1 MINISADPGNLSIP
15 KSLGNHFLNFSF
27 ACSIAKNHGYS
38 VSLPRFSDI
47 ESIAVPLVPYI
58 KPDSYNIWSEKTAFA
73 ADNLLEATRL
83 SNIQL
88 NEEADLIVSG
98 VKQNTIV
105 RGNFWHRQL
114 HYPHLMESV
123 LYFKTPRQRVA
134 DSEVCIHCRGTDFTT
149 HLLKFYPQSICLPTE
164 YYESAFALAK
174 KKLGNAIKFLVFTDD
189 PQRAIDTLPRVSY
202 NIVEADAAESWLMMK
217 DARNIICSNSTFCWT
232 ASLFNKEFIVMPK
245 RGLNYSYN
253 DVGSIPCGFRLP
265 GAFMI

>member
-1 MINISADPGNLSIP
+1 MINISADPNNLSIP

-27 ACSIAKNHGYS
+27 ACSLAKNHGHS
-38 VSLPRFSDI
+38 VSLPRSSDI
-47 ESIAVPLVPYI
+47 ESIAVPLVRYI
-58 KPDSYNIWSEKTAFA
+58 KPDGYDVWSEKTAFA
-73 ADNLLEATRL
+73 ADNLLEATKLSKDQQLRGRRL
-83 SNIQL
+83 LSTGVNK
-88 NEEADLIVSG
+88 DTIVS
-98 VKQNTIV
+98 
-105 RGNFWHRQL
+105 GNFWHSEL
-114 HYPHLMESV
+114 HSPEIVGEFLSFRTPKEQV
-123 LYFKTPRQRVA
+123 LDNT
-134 DSEVCIHCRGTDFTT
+134 VCVHHRGTDFTT

-174 KKLGNAIKFLVFTDD
+174 TKLGNAIKFLVFTDD

-245 RGLNYSYN
+245 CGLNYSYN